1 MKKSKSVFRIA
12 RIPAGLLLAA
22 CCIWITARSV
32 SSAADGQAGPEK
44 RIDAPFTLDVKTP
57 HVAWAQPWGGN
68 PVHALVVPSV
78 SEGRTLVELAERF
91 PITYDTVMID
101 TAWDVNTW
109 TVGTGKDYEAR
120 NYKLTYQYLSEDLA
134 SSAHYDVIVLPSLF
148 GWNRLPQGARDA
160 ILKRVQEGAG
170 LVLIHP
176 TTGIPAPGAPPV
188 EQAMNIHAPEVAV
201 APGGKLWEVSPLVD
215 CLSDQLDS
223 SGHLHVLPNAVSG
236 GAWKAVAESFITD
249 NVPFDSFPAEDL
261 KHYKYRLG
269 PGSKLLVEGPE
280 GEPIVATKMFGK
292 GRVVAL
298 GYVNHGLSPDIDWN
312 FLGKQDDH
320 WWEYF
325 YSLLGRSIMWA
336 GGEDPQVHLLPLRVE
351 NRAAGGKSLTV
362 TLDNRAPIRTGEL
375 SVKLINQWGGEQGSA
390 LKPVRLNRGRNR
402 IVLDLPGAAS
412 AGRNDVDVILS
423 ADGKRYAWGSGSFAV
438 PQAGRIVS
446 ITTDKKFYAL
456 GDRMQVTVKIDRSG
470 VAATGGKP
478 APRTPVPRKENLSK
492 PAKVRVDLLDNR
504 RRLIGSVVEAAA
516 EGSEG
521 VIQAAL
527 PVGNYTTN
535 IGWVR
540 ATLVG
545 EGEAGEDVIDQSQ
558 TRVEFVSLDRK
569 FGAYELIL
577 PWYGPPSYE
586 PWEPTLEEQFRKIGV
601 TVVGNPRNNFKLIAE
616 VNSPGFGVYWYRRK
630 PYLEQKAQY
639 LKTHDTKYLVRQP
652 DLSSPEWLDKL
663 RAAIVDSMKEDEPYA
678 PLAYYLAD
686 ESSLTSYG
694 DPLDFSWSQPTLAA
708 FRVRLRGQYSSV
720 EALNKEWETNYKA
733 WDDVMPLTTREAQA
747 KANYAGWMDHRTF
760 MEHVFARALEVA
772 AETVKAQD
780 PGGLPSISG
789 TQAPGPSN
797 AVNWYLLDH
806 VVGYL
811 QPYSEDDQDDLH
823 RSIHAGQ
830 ILTGFTGY
838 ERFGAELRHELWH
851 RLLAGQTGASLF
863 WHYTA
868 LNADLTLTQQ
878 GRDLAAL
885 TNEFRNEG
893 LALLLRGAEREN
905 CGIAVHYSLLS
916 VRGHWI
922 TDGHIAP
929 DEVSDG
935 DKTSANLK
943 RFHQNRTNWLEAL
956 RDAGYAYDFVT
967 TEQID
972 KGSLANYK
980 VLVLPDSIALS
991 KAEVTAIREFVRRG
1005 GLLIADGQTGLMD
1018 GHARWE
1024 TGGLLDDVLGVAHK
1038 NVREEEKDAG
1048 PVTLQVSWDG
1058 QGTEAM
1064 VSPAEAD
1071 LKVTSGKAGFS
1082 EAGTPFL
1089 IENSFG
1095 AGRAVTLNFWMSNY
1109 HKLRDA
1115 GKNGPMLELLE
1126 HYLREGGAQPVAEIS
1141 NAAGQRIGCSEI
1153 VGYRKG
1159 EVRYLA
1165 VLPGVGCQDAGP
1177 VTLRLPSPRYV
1188 YDLREHRLLGKITQV
1203 EGTLTDGEPLF
1214 LALSPEPLGSLRVT
1228 ALGAGAGGSLRVK
1241 AGGAAAFRIEL
1252 AMPGGQSDFPEAV
1265 HVDVRSPDGR
1275 IVSYYGGNLSLKR
1288 GEARFSVAL
1297 ALDDQPGEWQVTVRG
1312 PYDHQTSSASFQ
1324 VVR

>member
-1 MKKSKSVFRIA
+1 MKMSRSVIRSARIAASVF
-12 RIPAGLLLAA
+12 LTA
-22 CCIWITARSV
+22 CCIWVTARSV
-32 SSAADGQAGPEK
+32 SSAADAQPKSEK
-44 RIDAPFTLDVKTP
+44 RIDAPFTMDVKTP
-57 HVAWAQPWGGN
+57 HVAWAQPWAGN

-78 SEGRTLVELAERF
+78 SEGRTLAELAERF

-109 TVGTGKDYEAR
+109 TVGTGKNYEAR

-148 GWNRLPQGARDA
+148 GWNRLPQEARDA

-176 TTGIPAPGAPPV
+176 TTGVPAPGEPPV

-201 APGGKLWEVSPLVD
+201 APGGKLWEVSPLID

-223 SGHLHVLPNAVSG
+223 SGHLHVLPNAVNG

-249 NVPFDSFPAEDL
+249 NVPFDSFPAEYL

-269 PGSKLLVEGPE
+269 PEAKLLVEGPE

-336 GGEDPQVHLLPLRVE
+336 GGEDPQVRLLPLRVE
-351 NRAAGGKSLTV
+351 SRAAGAKTLTV
-362 TLDNRAPIRTGEL
+362 ALENRAPIRRGEL
-375 SVKLINQWGGEQGSA
+375 SVKLVNQWGAEQGSVT
-390 LKPVRLNRGRNR
+390 KPVRLKRGSNR

-423 ADGKRYAWGSGSFAV
+423 SDGKRYAWGSVSFAV
-438 PQAGRIVS
+438 RQPVRIVS
-446 ITTDKKFYAL
+446 IITDKKFYGL
-456 GDRMQVTVKIDRSG
+456 GDRMQVTVRIDRSG
-470 VAATGGKP
+470 AATTGG
-478 APRTPVPRKENLSK
+478 APVPRKENLSG

-504 RRLIGSVVEAAA
+504 QRLVGTVTEAAPA
-516 EGSEG
+516 AREG
-521 VIQAAL
+521 VIHAAL

-540 ATLVG
+540 AALLG
-545 EGEAGEDVIDQSQ
+545 GDAAGENIIDQSQ

-601 TVVGNPRNNFKLIAE
+601 TVVGRPQNNFKLIAE

-639 LKTHDTKYLVRQP
+639 LKTHDTKYLIREP

-694 DPLDFSWSQPTLAA
+694 DPLDFSWSKPTLAA
-708 FRVRLRGQYSSV
+708 LRVWLRGQYSSL
-720 EALNKEWETNYKA
+720 EALNTEWETDYKA

-747 KANYAGWMDHRTF
+747 KGNYAGWMDHRTF
-760 MEHVFARALEVA
+760 MEQAFARALEVA

-943 RFHQNRTNWLEAL
+943 RFHQDRTNWLEAL
-956 RDAGYAYDFVT
+956 RDAGYSYDFVT

-972 KGSLANYK
+972 KGSLASYK

-1005 GLLIADGQTGLMD
+1005 GLLIADAQTGLMD
-1018 GHARWE
+1018 GHARWA
-1024 TGGLLDDVLGVAHK
+1024 TGGLLDDVLGVEHTNA
-1038 NVREEEKDAG
+1038 RAEAKDAG
-1048 PVTLQVSWDG
+1048 PLTLHASWDG
-1058 QGTEAM
+1058 QGMPAM
-1064 VSPAEAD
+1064 VTPAEAE

-1082 EAGTPFL
+1082 EGGTPFL

-1115 GKNGPMLELLE
+1115 GKNGPMLKLLE
-1126 HYLREGGAQPVAEIS
+1126 HYLREDGAQPVADIS
-1141 NAAGQRIGCSEI
+1141 NANGQRIGCSEI

-1165 VLPGVGCQDAGP
+1165 VLPGVGCRDAGP
-1177 VTLRLPSPRYV
+1177 VTLRLPSQRYV
-1188 YDLREHRLLGKITQV
+1188 YNLREHRLLGKVSDVQ
-1203 EGTLTDGEPLF
+1203 ETLTEGEPLF
-1214 LALSPEPLGSLRVT
+1214 LALSLEPLGSLRVT

-1241 AGGAAAFRIEL
+1241 EGGAAAFRIQL
-1252 AMPGGQSDFPEAV
+1252 SMPGGQSDFPEAV
-1265 HVDVRSPDGR
+1265 HVDVRNPDGK
-1275 IVSYYGGNLSLKR
+1275 VLSYYGRNLSLED

-1297 ALDDQPGEWQVTVRG
+1297 ALDDRPGEWQVTVRG
-1312 PYDHQTSSASFQ
+1312 PYAHQTSSASFQ
-1324 VVR
+1324 VVN